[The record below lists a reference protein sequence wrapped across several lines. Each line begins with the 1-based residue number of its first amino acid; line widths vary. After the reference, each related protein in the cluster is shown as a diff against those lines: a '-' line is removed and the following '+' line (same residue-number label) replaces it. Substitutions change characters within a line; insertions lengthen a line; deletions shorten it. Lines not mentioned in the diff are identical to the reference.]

1 MKIKTLVVGL
11 FRTNT
16 YILVK
21 DNECI
26 IIDPADDH
34 NKINNYLKENNL
46 SLKAI
51 LLTHGH
57 FDHFG
62 SAESLASEYN
72 VNVYI
77 SIKDKEL
84 LSDPAKNGS
93 DKYSRRLITLDKNV
107 KFITK
112 EGLLE
117 ISNFKIDVLFTP
129 GHTKG
134 GVCYLID
141 NNLFSGDT
149 LFKNGVGRVDFYGGA
164 ATELNKSIKR
174 LLSLDENLKVY
185 PGHGEATSIKE
196 EKIIFN

>member
-16 YILVK
+16 YILSK

-26 IIDPADDH
+26 IIDPADDY

-62 SAESLASEYN
+62 SAEALATEYN

-84 LSDPAKNGS
+84 LVDPSKNGS

-107 KFITK
+107 EFITK

-164 ATELNKSIKR
+164 ATELNKSIES
-174 LLSLDENLKVY
+174 LLNLDENLKVY

-196 EKIIFN
+196 EKNNF